1 MQGYCWLVRAALLD
15 APQSP
20 QAQEKLSL
28 MFANGETDGNGG
40 TIAADLVQADYWFRL
55 AARSPFHDNSQI
67 RGAIEPKMTSDE
79 MDAAKRLVDAW
90 RPREFAELK
99 TLPIALPAPAG
110 ASPRHCPAMG

>member
-1 MQGYCWLVRAALLD
+1 MRAALLD
-15 APQSP
+15 NPR
-20 QAQEKLSL
+20 AQEKLSL
-28 MFANGETDGNGG
+28 TFEQGETDGRVA
-40 TIAADLVQADYWFRL
+40 IAADLVQADYWFRL

-99 TLPIALPAPAG
+99 TLPIVLPAPAG
-110 ASPRHCPAMG
+110 ASPRLCPALG

>member
-1 MQGYCWLVRAALLD
+1 MRAAVLD

-28 MFANGETDGNGG
+28 TFADGETDGNGG
-40 TIAADLVQADYWFRL
+40 TIAADLVQADMWFRL

-67 RGAIEPKMTSDE
+67 RGAIEPKMTSDQ

-90 RPREFAELK
+90 RPRRIRRTQDAADR
-99 TLPIALPAPAG
+99 PARAAPAR
-110 ASPRHCPAMG
+110 SPRLCPAME